1 MIYRLLF
8 LLFICWVPSAAYA
21 QITDDFTDGDF
32 TLNPTWTG
40 DDSQFIVS
48 SQQLKLNSTGTDT
61 SYLVTASTI
70 AQTAE
75 WQIWVKLSFNPSSG
89 NFGRIYLISDQ
100 SNLNAGLNGY
110 YLQLGGIGTLDDIRL
125 FRQDGLTQVQLIDGP
140 DSTLQNSTNTLRLK
154 VVRDVSGLW
163 TIFADT
169 LGGQNLVSQGSVTD
183 NTYIS
188 SAYFGVWCKYTS
200 SNSTKFYFDD
210 LYAGPQI
217 VDNIPPNLLAAIP
230 TSSNQ
235 LELQFDEAVTSASA
249 QVVNNYTVDNG
260 LGSPQIAQLNSLD
273 PLRINLSFSTP
284 FTSGTTYQ
292 IQVNGIQDA
301 TGNTL
306 TNAQGNFSFYEVHP
320 LDVVVNEIMPDPSPT
335 QGLPEEEY
343 IELFNKT
350 AYPISLKNWTLTA
363 GSSTDILP
371 DAVILPDSFLLLLS
385 SSSFPYYINLP
396 NAVEVTGLSYQALTN
411 DGQTLTL
418 RDTTGQII
426 HSISYLTPDWFND
439 TDKDEGGW
447 SIEQIDPFNPCGGMN
462 NWKASSDPRG
472 GTPGLRNSVYENNP
486 DNLAPEPIK
495 VVITGTNS
503 LNVFFNEPLD
513 SSSTLNPLS
522 YLVDNGIGNPSSI
535 SASFP
540 SFNKVSLTFAQ
551 NFQNGVVY
559 TITIHN
565 FIRDCIGNQLDASYD
580 LKFAIPQIPQAN
592 DLVIN
597 EILSY
602 PKDGGFDYVELYN
615 RSNKVI
621 DLKDVYIARYGVD
634 GLPET
639 WYQAEADGYLLFG
652 SSYVVLTENAEAVKN
667 QYFSS
672 NSAAILS
679 VENLPS
685 FNIDSGSCVIGDS
698 LGNIVDAMYYDEGMH
713 FPLLQSTKG
722 VSLERLNPER
732 ASGERDNW
740 HSAAETVGYGTPA
753 YQNSQFN
760 ELATASDWVGIDPPI
775 FSPDNDGY
783 QDVLNILLASETP
796 GTVATLH
803 IYDAKGRFVKNLI
816 ENELLGTRNIFT
828 WDGITDRGDKARL
841 GIYILLCETFD
852 TAGNKKKAKKT
863 FVIGGQF

>member
-1 MIYRLLF
+1 MNYRLLF
-8 LLFICWVPSAAYA
+8 LLFVLWIPSGTFA
-21 QITDDFTDGDF
+21 QITDDFSDGDF
-32 TLNPTWTG
+32 TQNPSWTG
-40 DDSQFIVS
+40 DDTQFNIT

-61 SYLVTASTI
+61 SYLVTASTA

-75 WQIWVKLSFNPSSG
+75 WQIWFKLSFNPSSG
-89 NFGRIYLISDQ
+89 NFGKIYLISDQ
-100 SNLNAGLNGY
+100 ANLNASLNGY
-110 YLQLGGIGTLDDIRL
+110 FIQLGGIGTLDDIRL

-140 DSTLQNSTNTLRLK
+140 DSTLQNSTNEVRLK
-154 VVRDVSGLW
+154 VIRDVSGLW
-163 TIFADT
+163 TILADT

-188 SAYFGVWCKYTS
+188 STYFGVWCKYTS
-200 SNSTKFYFDD
+200 SNATKFYFDD
-210 LYAGPQI
+210 IYAGPQI
-217 VDNIPPNLLAAIP
+217 IDNLPPTLLAAVP
-230 TSSNQ
+230 SSNNQ

-249 QVVNNYTVDNG
+249 QTLANYLVNNG
-260 LGSPQIAQLNSLD
+260 IGQPQTAQLNVLD
-273 PLRINLSFSTP
+273 PTKVSLSFSTS
-284 FTSGTTYQ
+284 FTSGTAYQ

-306 TNAQGNFSFYEVHP
+306 TNGQASFSFYQVKP
-320 LDVVVNEIMPDPSPT
+320 LDVVFNEIMPDPSPT

-350 AYPISLKNWTLTA
+350 AYPISLKNWTITA

-371 DAVILPDSFLLLLS
+371 DVIIQPDSFVVLLS
-385 SSSFPYYINLP
+385 TSAFPYYIDLP

-418 RDTTGQII
+418 RDTAGQII
-426 HSISYLTPDWFND
+426 HSISYTLDWFND
-439 TDKDEGGW
+439 PDKDEGGW
-447 SIEQIDPFNPCGGMN
+447 SMEQMDPFNPCGGFA
-462 NWKASSDPRG
+462 NWRASGDPSG
-472 GTPGLRNSVYENNP
+472 GTPGFRNSVYDNNP
-486 DNLAPEPIK
+486 DNFSPEPIK
-495 VVITGTNS
+495 VVITGTNTI
-503 LNVFFNEPLD
+503 NVFFDEPLD

-522 YLVDNGIGNPSSI
+522 YLVDNGIGNPISI

-540 SFNKVSLTFAQ
+540 SFQKVSLSFDQ
-551 NFQNGVVY
+551 NFQNGVIY
-559 TITIHN
+559 TITIHD

-580 LKFAIPQIPQAN
+580 LKFAIPQMPQAN

-621 DLKDVYIARYGVD
+621 DLKDVYIARYGDD

-639 WYQAEADGYLLFG
+639 WYQVEADGYLLFG
-652 SSYVVLTENAEAVKN
+652 SSYVVISENAIAVKN
-667 QYFSS
+667 QYFS
-672 NSAAILS
+672 NNPDAILS
-679 VENLPS
+679 VEDLPS
-685 FNIDSGSCVIGDS
+685 FNIDSGTCVIGDS

-753 YQNSQFN
+753 YQNSQYN
-760 ELATASDWVGIDPPI
+760 ETATGNDWVSFDPPI

-803 IYDAKGRFVKNLI
+803 IYDAKGRFVKNLL
-816 ENELLGTRNIFT
+816 ENELLGSRNTFT

-863 FVIGGQF
+863 FVVGGQF

>member
-1 MIYRLLF
+1 MNYRLLF
-8 LLFICWVPSAAYA
+8 LLLILWIPTGAFA
-21 QITDDFTDGDF
+21 QVSDDFNDGDF
-32 TLNPTWTG
+32 TQNPSWTG
-40 DDSQFIVS
+40 DETQFTIT

-61 SYLVTASTI
+61 SYLVTSSTA

-89 NFGRIYLISDQ
+89 NFGKIYLISDQ
-100 SNLNAGLNGY
+100 ANLNASLNGY
-110 YLQLGGIGTLDDIRL
+110 YIQLGGIGTLDDIRL
-125 FRQDGLTQVQLIDGP
+125 FRQDGLSQVQLIDGP
-140 DSTLQNSTNTLRLK
+140 DSTLQNSTNEVRLK

-169 LGGQNLVSQGSVTD
+169 LGGQNLVSQGIATD

-200 SNSTKFYFDD
+200 SNATKFYFDD
-210 LYAGPQI
+210 IYAGPQI
-217 VDNIPPNLLAAIP
+217 IDNLPPTLLAAVP
-230 TSSNQ
+230 NSNNQ

-249 QVVNNYTVDNG
+249 QTIANYLVNNGIGQPQTALLNG
-260 LGSPQIAQLNSLD
+260 LD
-273 PLRINLSFSTP
+273 PTKVSLSFSTP
-284 FTSGTTYQ
+284 FTSGTAYQ
-292 IQVNGIQDA
+292 IQVNGLQDA

-306 TNAQGNFSFYEVHP
+306 TNAQANFSFYQVKP
-320 LDVVVNEIMPDPSPT
+320 LDVVFNEIMPDPSPT
-335 QGLPEEEY
+335 QGLPEEEF

-350 AYPISLKNWTLTA
+350 AFPISLKNWTITA

-371 DAVILPDSFLLLLS
+371 DVLIQPDSFVVLLS
-385 SSSFPYYINLP
+385 TSAFPYYIDLP

-411 DGQTLTL
+411 EGQTLTL
-418 RDTTGQII
+418 RDTAGQII
-426 HSISYLTPDWFND
+426 HSISYTLGWFND
-439 TDKDEGGW
+439 PDKDEGGW
-447 SIEQIDPFNPCGGMN
+447 SIEQLDPFNPCGGIS
-462 NWKASSDPRG
+462 NWSASGDPSG
-472 GTPGLRNSVYENNP
+472 GTPGFRNSVYTNNP
-486 DNLAPEPIK
+486 DNFSPEPIK

-503 LNVFFNEPLD
+503 INVFFNEPLD

-522 YLVDNGIGNPSSI
+522 YLVDNGIGNPTSI

-540 SFNKVSLTFAQ
+540 SFQKVSLSFAQ
-551 NFQNGVVY
+551 NFQSGVIY
-559 TITIHN
+559 TITIHD

-580 LKFAIPQIPQAN
+580 LKFAIPQMPQAN

-621 DLKDVYIARYGVD
+621 DLKDLYIARYGDD

-639 WYQAEADGYLLFG
+639 WYQVEADGYLLFG
-652 SSYVVLTENAEAVKN
+652 SSYVVITENAVAVKN
-667 QYFSS
+667 HYFSS
-672 NSAAILS
+672 NPDAILS
-679 VENLPS
+679 VEDLPS

-698 LGNIVDAMYYDEGMH
+698 VGNIVDAMYYDEGMH

-753 YQNSQFN
+753 YQNSQYN
-760 ELATASDWVGIDPPI
+760 ETATASDWVSLDPPI

-796 GTVATLH
+796 GTVATMH
-803 IYDAKGRFVKNLI
+803 IYDAKGRFVKNLL
-816 ENELLGTRNIFT
+816 ENELLGTRNTFT

-863 FVIGGQF
+863 FVVGGQF